1 MHDFAGGLMKIQVN
15 SDRSISVN
23 ASLTRYVKG
32 ELTRVL
38 RRFAGRLTRVEVH
51 LSDVNS
57 WKPGQADKRC
67 LIEARPAG
75 ARPLTTSAKASSLAS
90 AVGEAAGKMKRLL
103 SSFIGRKGRI
113 VATIAVPVSTSGN
126 TKVKKG
132 GARESSLGRRRRTS
146 ARRTATKKPRK
157 LSPRGPKKK
166 WIYQARR
173 KPWPKR

>member
-1 MHDFAGGLMKIQVN
+1 MKIQVN

-38 RRFAGRLTRVEVH
+38 KRFAGRLTRVEVH

-57 WKPGQADKRC
+57 WKTGQPDKRC
-67 LIEARPAG
+67 LIETRPAG

-90 AVGEAAGKMKRLL
+90 AVGEASGKMKRLL
-103 SSFIGRKGRI
+103 SSFFGRRGRI
-113 VATIAVPVSTSGN
+113 VALIAVPVSTSRN
-126 TKVKKG
+126 NKVAKG
-132 GARESSLGRRRRTS
+132 VAGKSSLGRKRRTS
-146 ARRTATKKPRK
+146 ASKTATKKPRK